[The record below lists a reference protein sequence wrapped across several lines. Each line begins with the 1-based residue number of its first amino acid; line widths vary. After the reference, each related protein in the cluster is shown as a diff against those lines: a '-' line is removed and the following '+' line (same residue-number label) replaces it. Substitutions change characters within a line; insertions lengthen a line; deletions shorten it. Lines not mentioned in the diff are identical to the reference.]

1 MLIDLNRVAD
11 IDGISFRDGF
21 LRIEAMTRQREI
33 EYSELVAKHAPLLAT
48 AIKFVGNP
56 AARNRGTLGGSIVFA
71 DPNADAGP
79 AYIRSCYA

>member
-56 AARNRGTLGGSIVFA
+56 ATRNRGTLGGSIVFA

>member
-1 MLIDLNRVAD
+1 MHRHLGLIDRYLLVVQD
-11 IDGISFRDGF
+11 F
-21 LRIEAMTRQREI
+21 LRIEAMTCQREI

-56 AARNRGTLGGSIVFA
+56 ATRNGGTLGGSIVFA